1 MTKKFDHK
9 KFLSTMSVKPGVYQ
23 MLDSNSKVI
32 YVGKVLVGSG
42 RERRILLLSINFL
55 RFIEVI
61 EIQSLNAGMELL
73 HSSEQHYCLL
83 VDYLMKYI
91 NLGLSG
97 AQKEK

>member
-1 MTKKFDHK
+1 
-9 KFLSTMSVKPGVYQ
+9 
-23 MLDSNSKVI
+23 
-32 YVGKVLVGSG
+32 G
-42 RERRILLLSINFL
+42 RERRILLFSINFL

-91 NLGLSG
+91 NLGLPG

>member
-1 MTKKFDHK
+1 M
-9 KFLSTMSVKPGVYQ
+9 
-23 MLDSNSKVI
+23 
-32 YVGKVLVGSG
+32 GKVHVGSG